1 MGRAENSSEQ
11 KLVIKHT
18 FLEFVGEQENCSGN
32 SPVIMA
38 RQRSWTEPTIAEDEC
53 YDEQNSRLGPIETPY
68 IFDET
73 AAVLTTPDPSPL
85 FHPAYQQMPSFAP
98 GDSWDGMEGMPAAW
112 ACPHGGWWP
121 HIPFDA
127 GTNMGG
133 ANCQDGVDRNQ
144 LTTSELPSIP
154 EVSTPRGA
162 DQRLPS
168 IAEVPTQESVV
179 NNVVAKETRTTV
191 MMRGLPEMFTRTSVL
206 RVLQAQGF
214 FGRLNFLYVPMDFK
228 RHKNLGYALI
238 NLVSPA
244 EALRLGKHFEGFSS
258 WEGGGGSPC
267 TVAWCSP
274 QQGLQEHV
282 DRYKN
287 SPVMHESVPEE
298 WRPMLLAHGVS
309 LDFPAPTITIKAPR
323 LKGVQ

>member
-1 MGRAENSSEQ
+1 MGCSE
-11 KLVIKHT
+11 
-18 FLEFVGEQENCSGN
+18 N
-32 SPVIMA
+32 SPVLAA
-38 RQRSWTEPTIAEDEC
+38 RQRSWTEPAIAEDDC
-53 YDEQNSRLGPIETPY
+53 YDVNGSGSPFETPY
-68 IFDET
+68 SFDESSV
-73 AAVLTTPDPSPL
+73 VLTTPDPSPL

-98 GDSWDGMEGMPAAW
+98 GDSWDGMDGMPAAW

-121 HIPFDA
+121 HIPID
-127 GTNMGG
+127 TNMNMGG
-133 ANCQDGVDRNQ
+133 ASCQDGVDLSQ
-144 LTTSELPSIP
+144 LAAAELPSIP
-154 EVSTPRGA
+154 EVSIPRVVE
-162 DQRLPS
+162 QRLPS
-168 IAEVPTQESVV
+168 IAEVPTQESVSS
-179 NNVVAKETRTTV
+179 NVGAKETRTTV
-191 MMRGLPEMFTRTSVL
+191 MLRGLPEMFTRTSVL
-206 RVLQAQGF
+206 RLLEVQGF

-258 WEGGGGSPC
+258 WEVGMGSPC

-298 WRPMLLAHGVS
+298 WRPLLLAHGVS
-309 LDFPAPTITIKAPR
+309 LDFPAPTISIKAPR
-323 LKGVQ
+323 LKGLQ